1 MEVYYNGEWGTVCD
15 DEWGTNDA
23 AVVCAELGYS
33 RDGAQV
39 KSFGPGVGDIK
50 MDDVACTGSEME
62 LQQCDFRGWSEH
74 NCGHDEDAGVVC
86 LMSGNILLSSFF
98 KEATSLCLVTYIYFN
113 YFVSENIS

>member
-15 DEWGTNDA
+15 DAWDTMDA

-86 LMSGNILLSSFF
+86 LTLGNILYLQKKGTLF
-98 KEATSLCLVTYIYFN
+98 
-113 YFVSENIS
+113 